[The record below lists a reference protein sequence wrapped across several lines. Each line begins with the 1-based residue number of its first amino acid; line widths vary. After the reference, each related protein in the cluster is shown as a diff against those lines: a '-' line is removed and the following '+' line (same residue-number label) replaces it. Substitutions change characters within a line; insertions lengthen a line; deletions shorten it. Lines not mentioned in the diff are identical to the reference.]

1 MTLGQIIIVIIA
13 GMLLAFLLMQIVGY
27 EATIKDLEE
36 DLYYARNQELLD
48 LKDFDDSKRLA
59 TSDGVLEAS
68 NFNLGSF
75 FIDNRSRVV
84 WRVIE
89 NHKGKKVFHASGIVE
104 AED

>member
-1 MTLGQIIIVIIA
+1 MTLGQIVIVIIV

-36 DLYYARNQELLD
+36 DLYFARNQELLD
-48 LKDFDDSKRLA
+48 LKDFDDSQHLG
-59 TSDGVLEAS
+59 TSDGVIEAN
-68 NFNLGSF
+68 NFNIGSF
-75 FIDNRSRVV
+75 FIDNHSRVV

-104 AED
+104 TED

>member
-36 DLYYARNQELLD
+36 DLYFARNQELLD
-48 LKDFDDSKRLA
+48 LKDFDDSKHLA
-59 TSDGVLEAS
+59 TSDGILEAN
-68 NFNLGSF
+68 NFSLGSF
-75 FIDNRSRVV
+75 FIDNHSRVV

-104 AED
+104 TED

>member
-13 GMLLAFLLMQIVGY
+13 GMLLAFLLIQIVGY

-48 LKDFDDSKRLA
+48 LKDFDDSKHLS
-59 TSDGVLEAS
+59 TSVGVIEAN
-68 NFNLGSF
+68 NFNIGSF
-75 FIDNRSRVV
+75 FIDNHSRVV
-84 WRVIE
+84 WKVVE

-104 AED
+104 TED

>member
-1 MTLGQIIIVIIA
+1 MTLGQIVIVIIA
-13 GMLLAFLLMQIVGY
+13 GMLLAFLLMQIIGY

-48 LKDFDDSKRLA
+48 LKDFEDSKRLA
-59 TSDGVLEAS
+59 TRDGVLEAS
-68 NFNLGSF
+68 NFNIGSF
-75 FIDNRSRVV
+75 FIDNHSRVV

-104 AED
+104 TED

>member
-27 EATIKDLEE
+27 ETVIKEMEE
-36 DLYYARNQELLD
+36 DLYYARNKELID
-48 LKDFDDSKRLA
+48 LKDFDDTKHLNTRE
-59 TSDGVLEAS
+59 GILEAK
-68 NFNLGSF
+68 NFEAGVF
-75 FIDNRSRVV
+75 FIDNDRRVV

-89 NHKGKKVFHASGIVE
+89 IKHNKKVFHASGIVE

>member
-1 MTLGQIIIVIIA
+1 MTLGQIVIVIIA

-36 DLYYARNQELLD
+36 DLYSARNPELLD

-59 TSDGVLEAS
+59 TSDGILEAN
-68 NFNLGSF
+68 NFNIGSF
-75 FIDNRSRVV
+75 FIDNHSRVV

-104 AED
+104 TED